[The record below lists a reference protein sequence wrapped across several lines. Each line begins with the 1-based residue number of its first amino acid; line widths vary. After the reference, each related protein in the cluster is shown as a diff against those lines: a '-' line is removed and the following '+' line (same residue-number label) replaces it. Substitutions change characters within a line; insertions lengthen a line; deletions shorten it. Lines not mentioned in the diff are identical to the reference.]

1 MAEAAGALAPLQG
14 PEEAPVD
21 AAAIRRCGADPPLAS
36 PARSVPHPRGSGL
49 VPRPSFAPLLFCSRA
64 RFSRVEQLSLKRRRR
79 PWEEEEAEEALTD
92 AEVALGLESAYQVG
106 SSGWAGVEVRGFL
119 LVYRC
124 GGLIVVCF
132 VLCELG

>member
-21 AAAIRRCGADPPLAS
+21 AAAIRRCGADPLAS
-36 PARSVPHPRGSGL
+36 PARSVRPPRGSGL
-49 VPRPSFAPLLFCSRA
+49 VPQPLFAPLLFCSRA

-124 GGLIVVCF
+124 CGLIVVCF
-132 VLCELG
+132 ILCEFG